1 MEEVG
6 ITAEA
11 RRFMQIQP
19 IAKKIRVRIQ
29 SVAAKNDPVVAD
41 SVTNGSSWA
50 VLRRYATKGSLSL
63 RCLSSHRG

>member
-1 MEEVG
+1 MEEVV

-29 SVAAKNDPVVAD
+29 SVAAKNDPVVVD
-41 SVTNGSSWA
+41 SVTNHSSWA
-50 VLRRYATKGSLSL
+50 VLRRFTTKGSLSL
-63 RCLSSHRG
+63 SCLLSHQG